1 MAKTRVAVEFGMGTS
16 IRKQD
21 YTGAAIRGLKDALWH
36 NSLSIAEAFGF
47 KKEAMLVD
55 VEIAVQQPMS
65 VDLTKL
71 EEILPYGQSTFKV
84 IKGGLDIIKPDG
96 KGVTVVANVAVIV
109 SFNMERVNDQ

>member
-1 MAKTRVAVEFGMGTS
+1 MAKKRMVMELGMGS
-16 IRKQD
+16 SLRKQN
-21 YTGAAIRGLKDALWH
+21 YTRAACRALEDALWH
-36 NSLSIAEAFGF
+36 NSLSITEAFGF

-96 KGVTVVANVAVIV
+96 KGATVVANVAVIV
-109 SFNMERVNDQ
+109 SFNMERTNDQ

>member
-47 KKEAMLVD
+47 EKATMLVA
-55 VEIAVQQPMS
+55 VEIAVQQPS
-65 VDLTKL
+65 AVDLTKL
-71 EEILPYGQSTFKV
+71 EKILPYGQSTFKV
-84 IKGGLDIIKPDG
+84 ISGGLDITKPDG
-96 KGVTVVANVAVIV
+96 KGATVVANVAVIV
-109 SFNMERVNDQ
+109 SFDMEKINDQ